1 MRRRRGAFYCFF
13 YFQGMAKEVKLW
25 YNVLSRWVVLGRLPT
40 TIKRRNCLMVNS
52 KTIVF
57 VLDLIGAIAIAASG
71 VVAKHYDTAPQA

>member
-1 MRRRRGAFYCFF
+1 
-13 YFQGMAKEVKLW
+13 
-25 YNVLSRWVVLGRLPT
+25 
-40 TIKRRNCLMVNS
+40 MVNS